1 MEHLKGILGLPA
13 EEIPVRVVYNHLT
26 VGSGTN
32 TETADHLSVEGHYE
46 IPPAVA
52 AVRFDFSV
60 QLLGPHTCRVQANWP
75 GLITPFG
82 PIEGTYIR
90 VLVLSRPGFNIT
102 ANGYSISIT
111 ATGPLPDPGITTGFD
126 IGIIETASGNAA
138 QLGFMFESQP

>member
-1 MEHLKGILGLPA
+1 MEDIKGILGLPA
-13 EEIPVRVVYNHLT
+13 EEIPVSVVYNKLT

-32 TETADHLSVEGHYE
+32 TETADHLSVVGHYE

-52 AVRFDFSV
+52 AVNFDFSV
-60 QLLGPHTCRVQANWP
+60 QLLGPTLCRVQANWP

-111 ATGPLPDPGITTGFD
+111 ATGPFGQPGITTGFD
-126 IGIIETASGNAA
+126 IDITETQSGNFA
-138 QLGFMFESQP
+138 QLGFVFEN